1 MILRLLF
8 AAVLLVV
15 IEQPSVR
22 AVEPAERLADPALEA
37 RARGL
42 SKELRCLVCQNQ
54 SIDESN
60 ADLAHDLRLLLRQ
73 RLVAGD
79 TDRQVLDYI
88 AARYGVFV
96 LLDPPFAPLTWVLWL
111 TPPVL
116 VLGGGG
122 LLLLRARRR
131 IAHPGGVGRSAAA
144 SHLASRVRRG
154 RRRGCRR
161 DVPPT
166 TRGYRPGAR
175 AREARFRRGRRHTN
189 RDHPADARSSRSRT
203 RRRRVLGG

>member
-1 MILRLLF
+1 
-8 AAVLLVV
+8 VH
-15 IEQPSVR
+15 
-22 AVEPAERLADPALEA
+22 AVEPSERLSDPALEA

-79 TDRQVLDYI
+79 TDQQVLDYI

-122 LLLLRARRR
+122 WLLLRARRR
-131 IAHPGGVGRSAAA
+131 RVDPSVPDLTPDESERAA
-144 SHLASRVRRG
+144 LL
-154 RRRGCRR
+154 
-161 DVPPT
+161 
-166 TRGYRPGAR
+166 
-175 AREARFRRGRRHTN
+175 
-189 RDHPADARSSRSRT
+189 
-203 RRRRVLGG
+203 LGEPR

>member
-1 MILRLLF
+1 MPGGFLMIVRLLF
-8 AAVLLVV
+8 AAVLLVM
-15 IEQPSVR
+15 IGGPSVH
-22 AVEPAERLADPALEA
+22 AVEPSERLADPELEA
-37 RARGL
+37 RARTL
-42 SKELRCLVCQNQ
+42 STELRCLVCQNQ

-60 ADLAHDLRLLLRQ
+60 ADLAHDLRVLLRQ

-79 TDRQVLDYI
+79 TDQQVLDFV

-131 IAHPGGVGRSAAA
+131 RLDPTVRE
-144 SHLASRVRRG
+144 LSREE
-154 RRRGCRR
+154 
-161 DVPPT
+161 
-166 TRGYRPGAR
+166 AER
-175 AREARFRRGRRHTN
+175 ATLL
-189 RDHPADARSSRSRT
+189 
-203 RRRRVLGG
+203 LGEPR

>member
-1 MILRLLF
+1 MIVQRLL

-15 IEQPSVR
+15 IAAPSLH
-22 AVEPAERLADPALEA
+22 AVEPSERLSDPALEA

-79 TDRQVLDYI
+79 TDQQVLDYI

-131 IAHPGGVGRSAAA
+131 RLEPPVLELSREESVRAAQ
-144 SHLASRVRRG
+144 L
-154 RRRGCRR
+154 
-161 DVPPT
+161 
-166 TRGYRPGAR
+166 
-175 AREARFRRGRRHTN
+175 
-189 RDHPADARSSRSRT
+189 
-203 RRRRVLGG
+203 LGDQR

>member
-1 MILRLLF
+1 MVLRLLF

-15 IEQPSVR
+15 IEQPSVH
-22 AVEPAERLADPALEA
+22 AVEPAERLADAALEA

-79 TDRQVLDYI
+79 TDQQVLDYI
-88 AARYGVFV
+88 VARYGVFV
-96 LLDPPFAPLTWVLWL
+96 LLDPPFAPLTLVLWL
-111 TPPVL
+111 TPPAL

-131 IAHPGGVGRSAAA
+131 LEPPV
-144 SHLASRVRRG
+144 LELSREES
-154 RRRGCRR
+154 
-161 DVPPT
+161 
-166 TRGYRPGAR
+166 AR
-175 AREARFRRGRRHTN
+175 AAQL
-189 RDHPADARSSRSRT
+189 
-203 RRRRVLGG
+203 LGEPR